1 MPRTRPAALLAVEPP
16 QRRRP
21 RPRPVALAYRAQVVI
36 GAYSR
41 GSHSFQLELLKVNHI
56 SFVYKFNL
64 SRDLSRKT
72 HDFVNRLNFGKRRA
86 QPLFLLHLGT

>member
-1 MPRTRPAALLAVEPP
+1 MALLAVEPP
-16 QRRRP
+16 QRRRL
-21 RPRPVALAYRAQVVI
+21 RPVALAYRAQVVVA